1 MIPAL
6 FTRDVRRSLP
16 AAAAVFAVMALY
28 VVCIVYM
35 FNPETAKML
44 DDLMTYMPQLYDA
57 FGMGHDTSTLTG
69 FMLNYLYGFILTLL
83 PLVLV
88 LLVVNKLLVKPI
100 ARGEFAWVLAS
111 PHGRGPILGSVIA
124 ALASVLVLT
133 LAAVHA
139 TELASA
145 VAFFPEDLDA
155 GALLAVNAGLF
166 CLWAF
171 MAGACLLS
179 AVAFAKRPGALWVG
193 GGLCLVEFVIQMA
206 AQLGDSLE
214 GLKYA
219 TFFSLFD
226 PYGIVAVS
234 SDAVAGAVAL
244 LVGGV
249 VLSVAALLVFRRRDL
264 AL

>member
-1 MIPAL
+1 MIKAL

-44 DDLMTYMPQLYDA
+44 DDLMAYMPQLYDA

-83 PLVLV
+83 PLVLI

-100 ARGEFAWVLAS
+100 AHGEFAWVLAS

-124 ALASVLVLT
+124 ALAAVLALT
-133 LAAVHA
+133 LVAVHV
-139 TELASA
+139 TELTSGA
-145 VAFFPEDLDA
+145 AFFPEDLDA
-155 GALLAVNAGLF
+155 SALLAVNTGLF

-179 AVAFAKRPGALWVG
+179 AVAFAKRSGALWVG
-193 GGLCLVEFVIQMA
+193 GGLCLVEFVTQMA

-214 GLKYA
+214 SLKYA

-226 PYGIVAVS
+226 PYGIVEGS
-234 SDAVAGAVAL
+234 GDAVAGSVAL
-244 LVGGV
+244 LAGGV
-249 VLSVAALLVFRRRDL
+249 VMAVIAVLVFRRRDL